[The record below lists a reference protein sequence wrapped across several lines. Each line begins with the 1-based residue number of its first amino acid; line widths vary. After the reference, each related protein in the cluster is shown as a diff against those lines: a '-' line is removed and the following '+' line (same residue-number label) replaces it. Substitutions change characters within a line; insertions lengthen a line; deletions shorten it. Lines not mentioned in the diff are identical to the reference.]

1 MSNYPDCDHDWDISG
16 HKEKRLFCS
25 KCNMHYDTAKWILS
39 LQKELAI
46 EKEEHAE
53 DERVYANSIIEIQTL
68 RKQIEEINNEH

>member
-1 MSNYPDCDHDWDISG
+1 
-16 HKEKRLFCS
+16 
-25 KCNMHYDTAKWILS
+25 MHYDTAKWILS